1 VCAKHADEGTDGA
14 GEAPLTLRTVL
25 PDMDRIQDPV
35 RDRLDQLGDVM
46 RRLVVEEFDL
56 IEEVND
62 YLLLKSGKLFRP
74 TLLFL
79 CNEIGGKPSRD
90 ASLLAAVVE
99 AVHLATLVHDDA
111 VDHSVLRRGMP
122 TVNSVWG
129 HQVAIIMGD
138 YLYSRSVME
147 MTRLQRIDVIRV
159 LAEAANIMT
168 VGEMRQLV
176 MHDSLQFTEDDYY
189 RLIEAKTASLMSA
202 ACELG
207 SLVGD
212 PTYRSRLKRYGHA
225 LGMAFQVVDDI
236 LDYTGTQEVTGKPSG
251 HDLREHK
258 VTLPLIVSLPRL
270 GRKQR
275 LAVNALFAAA
285 EPDDELILPVLDA
298 IEDAGGI
305 EFARAKAREFADRAV
320 CEIEDLPESAAATAL
335 SDAVTYT
342 IERRK

>member
-1 VCAKHADEGTDGA
+1 M
-14 GEAPLTLRTVL
+14 TLRAAL

-79 CNEIGGKPSRD
+79 CNEIGGKPSRE

-147 MTRLQRIDVIRV
+147 MTRLQRVDVVRV
-159 LAEAANIMT
+159 LAEAANTMT

-176 MHDSLQFTEDDYY
+176 MHDTLQFTEDDYY

-207 SLVGD
+207 SMVGD
-212 PTYRSRLKRYGHA
+212 FTYGSRLKRYGHA

-258 VTLPLIVSLPRL
+258 VTLPLIVTLPRF

-275 LAVNALFAAA
+275 LAVNALFAAP
-285 EPDDELILPVLDA
+285 EPDDELILPVLGA

-305 EFARAKAREFADRAV
+305 EFARARAREFADRAMR
-320 CEIEDLPESAAATAL
+320 EIEDLPESAAAVAL
-335 SDAVTYT
+335 ADAVTYT

>member
-1 VCAKHADEGTDGA
+1 MCAKHATERIDSA
-14 GEAPLTLRTVL
+14 GEAPLTLGTAL

-35 RDRLDQLGDVM
+35 RTRLDQLGDVM

-79 CNEIGGKPSRD
+79 CNEIGDKPSQD
-90 ASLLAAVVE
+90 AKMLAAIVE

-147 MTRLQRIDVIRV
+147 MTRLQRVDVIRV
-159 LAEAANIMT
+159 LAEAANAMT
-168 VGEMRQLV
+168 VGEMRQLA
-176 MHDSLQFTEDDYY
+176 MHDSLQFTEEDYY
-189 RLIEAKTASLMSA
+189 RLIGAKTASLMSA
-202 ACELG
+202 TCELG
-207 SLVGD
+207 SMVGD
-212 PTYRSRLKRYGHA
+212 PTYRGRLKRYGYA

-236 LDYTGTQEVTGKPSG
+236 LDYTGIQEVTGKPSG
-251 HDLREHK
+251 QDLREHK
-258 VTLPLIVSLPRL
+258 VTLPLIAALPRF

-275 LAVNALFAAA
+275 LAVNALFADP
-285 EPDDELILPVLDA
+285 EPDDELIVPVLEA
-298 IEDAGGI
+298 IEEVGGI
-305 EFARAKAREFADRAV
+305 DFARAKARDFADEAQR
-320 CEIEDLPESAAATAL
+320 EIADLPESAAATAL
-335 SDAVTYT
+335 AEAITYT
-342 IERRK
+342 VERKK